1 MVTIKYNSCPDLM
14 QKAINF
20 DDVAIVSVKRNDYRI
35 HLWCM
40 NKDDICYKFNEKF

>member
-20 DDVAIVSVKRNDYRI
+20 DDVAIVSVK
-35 HLWCM
+35 
-40 NKDDICYKFNEKF
+40 KK